1 MPFPVFRA
9 AACAAALWPLFAL
22 SAPLTLEQALDRAVQ
37 RSESTR
43 SARSGHA
50 SAVEAARAAGQ
61 LPDPM
66 LSVSIEN
73 LPATGPDRFSTTRE
87 GMTMKRVVLEQ
98 EWVSAEKRAL
108 RTAAARAMAD
118 REAVNVAT
126 ALAETR
132 LQTALAF
139 VDTYYAGQVL
149 QLALEAEA
157 QAREAAAVGRAR
169 LATAG
174 AAGADVLGLATAEGT
189 SADETGEARQMLAA
203 ARVALRRW
211 AGVAEAEVAAPALP
225 GVLAQAAWVEAHPM
239 VSARRR
245 ELAAARAE
253 AAAVAANRQPNWSWE
268 VAYGQRAGASDLVSF
283 GVRIPL
289 PVDPASRQ
297 DRDTAAKLAMV
308 EKAEAD
314 LADALR
320 AAEADHQALAS
331 DAQRLEARIRM
342 YEASVAVPGTQRTA
356 AARAALAGNQGSVAQ
371 VYEARRAELDVRRKL
386 LGLQRDLMKARAL
399 LAYKPLKSE
408 DL

>member
-1 MPFPVFRA
+1 MSFPVFRA
-9 AACAAALWPLFAL
+9 AACAAALLPLFAL

-43 SARSGHA
+43 SARAGRE

-61 LPDPM
+61 LLDPM

-87 GMTMKRVVLEQ
+87 GMTMKRVALEQ
-98 EWVSAEKRAL
+98 EWISGEKRAL
-108 RTAAARAMAD
+108 RVAAARAMAD

-139 VDTYYAGQVL
+139 VDTYYASQLL

-174 AAGADVLGLATAEGT
+174 TAAADVLGLAAAQGA

-203 ARVALRRW
+203 ALVALRRW
-211 AGVAEAEVAAPALP
+211 TGVPGAEVAVPSVP
-225 GVLAQAAWVEAHPM
+225 GVLAEAAWVEAHPL
-239 VSARRR
+239 VLARRR
-245 ELAAARAE
+245 ELAVAQAE

-268 VAYGQRAGASDLVSF
+268 LAYGQRTGASDLVSF

-289 PVDPASRQ
+289 PVAPASRQ
-297 DRDTAAKLAMV
+297 DRDTAAKLALV
-308 EKAEAD
+308 QKAEAD
-314 LADALR
+314 LADAMLT
-320 AAEADHQALAS
+320 AEADHQALAS
-331 DAQRLEARIRM
+331 DAQRLEARIRA
-342 YEASVAVPGTQRTA
+342 YEASVAVPGAQRTA
-356 AARAALAGNQGSVAQ
+356 AARAALAANQGSVAL

-386 LGLQRDLMKARAL
+386 LGLQRDLMRARAQ